1 MKHLDLI
8 LAEKLLKIS
17 AIKLQPENPF
27 TWASGWN
34 SPIYTDNR
42 KTLSYPDVR
51 SFIKVELSRIILENF
66 PEVEAVAGV
75 ATGAIAQGALVSD
88 TLGLPYVY
96 VRSTPKDHGL
106 ENLIEGDLRPG
117 TKVVVVEDLVS
128 TGGSSLKAVQAIR
141 NAGCEVVGMV
151 AIFSY
156 EFPVATKAFKD
167 ANVQL
172 ITLSNYTALI
182 SAALETGFIRESDV
196 DTLKEWRKD
205 PSVWSPATEKADA

>member
-17 AIKLQPENPF
+17 AIKLQPDNPF

-96 VRSTPKDHGL
+96 VRATPKDHGL
-106 ENLIEGDLRPG
+106 ENLIEGNLKPG
-117 TKVVVVEDLVS
+117 QKVVLVDDLIS
-128 TGGSSLKAVQAIR
+128 TGASSVKASEVIR
-141 NAGCEVVGMV
+141 LAGGEVLGLT
-151 AIFSY
+151 AIFNY
-156 EFPVATKAFKD
+156 EFPMAVKRLRD
-167 ANVQL
+167 ENISL
-172 ITLSNYTALI
+172 IPLVNYSSMLEV
-182 SAALETGFIRESDV
+182 ALETEYIRPEDI
-196 DTLKEWRKD
+196 DTLQEWRKD
-205 PSVWSPATEKADA
+205 PANWVPGGRE